1 MSFWSGVLAIV
12 RKDLSMELR
21 GKEIVTTSFFFALL
35 TLVIFNFAF
44 DMSSLEIRK
53 SAAGILWVALLFA
66 GALTMNRSFLYEKEN
81 DCLSALMLAPLD
93 RSSIYFG
100 KLISNL
106 ALMLI
111 SEVFII
117 PIFIVLFNIN
127 VMQKPLYQLAALLL
141 GTTGFITVGTIIA
154 AMSVNLRA
162 REMLGPLLML
172 PVVAPVVIAAVEASG
187 GMIRGEPAE
196 GWWVWLEILIA
207 FDVIY
212 LVVSWLVFEKI
223 IEE

>member
-1 MSFWSGVLAIV
+1 MSFWSSVFAIV
-12 RKDLSMELR
+12 RKDLAMELR

-44 DMSSLEIRK
+44 DMTSLDVK
-53 SAAGILWVALLFA
+53 DFAGGILWVAFLFS

-81 DCLSALMLAPLD
+81 GCLSALMLAPLD

-100 KLISNL
+100 KMIGNL
-106 ALMLI
+106 VLMLVA
-111 SEVFII
+111 ETFII

-127 VMQKPLYQLAALLL
+127 VMDRFFWQTAALLL
-141 GTTGFITVGTIIA
+141 GTVGFITVGTLIA

-162 REMLGPLLML
+162 REMLGPILML
-172 PVVAPVVIAAVEASG
+172 PVVAPVVIAAVQMSG
-187 GMIRGEPAE
+187 GLIRGEPI
-196 GWWVWLEILIA
+196 GGLYVWIEILIA
-207 FDVIY
+207 FNVIY
-212 LVVSWLVFEKI
+212 LVISWLVFEKL